1 MRDNR
6 KRALLLLSLAALS
19 VPLVAAA
26 LAHACTAAATLT
38 LSQGAATPGTVVT
51 VTGKGFGTHDPG
63 DATGAQPA
71 EIRMGSLSAPVLAKA
86 SPSGPDRSFSVEVT
100 IPDSESGETVLVA
113 TQKRGDGRTV
123 YGTPARQA
131 FTVTQPP
138 SPAPVPAPAPTGSA
152 PTVVDVIDETLERRR
167 ELALRKAISACKKRY
182 SAKKAKT
189 APGKRR
195 MARKRSAC
203 IRQARQKFSA

>member
-1 MRDNR
+1 MHDHR
-6 KRALLLLSLAALS
+6 KRALLLLGLAALS

-51 VTGKGFGTHDPG
+51 VTGNGFGTHDPQN
-63 DATGAQPA
+63 AQSAQPA
-71 EIRMGSLSAPVLAKA
+71 EIRMGSTSAPVLAKA
-86 SPSGPDRSFSVEVT
+86 SPSGPERSFTVDIT
-100 IPDSESGETVLVA
+100 IPESEPGDTILVA
-113 TQKRGDGRTV
+113 TQQGANGRPV

-131 FTVTQPP
+131 FTVTRPSPPP
-138 SPAPVPAPAPTGSA
+138 SPAAPAPVGA
-152 PTVVDVIDETLERRR
+152 PPITVIEDALDR
-167 ELALRKAISACKKRY
+167 EVALRNAISRCRKRY

-189 APGKRR
+189 ARGRRR

-203 IRQARQKFSA
+203 IRKARDKFSA